1 MSESAQVPPCK
12 PRILLVDE
20 TRTLRDSRAS
30 TLSTHGYDV
39 ETVSTMA
46 EAHGRWRDSRAHLVL
61 VAIGDNP
68 RAAFRLWKSIS
79 DSGEEQL
86 VSGLMAPGQRL
97 CPVFY
102 NGRLILQGEEPE
114 DFLHQV
120 SGLLPR

>member
-1 MSESAQVPPCK
+1 MSGTAQAPLHK

-20 TRTLRDSRAS
+20 TRTLRDSRAT
-30 TLSTHGYDV
+30 TLSTNGYDV

-46 EAHGRWRDSRAHLVL
+46 EAHGRWRHSRAHLVL